1 MINLLPLSQKK
12 QISYARRN
20 TKLRRWLIAN
30 VIGVLGIV
38 IIIATGQ
45 LFMARSTN
53 SWQKQV
59 DDTAAQ
65 LQVQKLQETQTRV
78 GEISDSV
85 KLAIQVLS
93 KQVLFS
99 KLLTQIG
106 SVMPNGTSLQSLSI
120 ASPEGGIDLTAA
132 ATNYLSAT
140 QVQVNLS
147 DPNNK
152 IFEKADIV
160 SVSCQQDEDADQR
173 YPCQVTIRALF
184 AKDNSFQYVTNKTGA
199 NR

>member
-30 VIGVLGIV
+30 IVGVFGIA
-38 IIIATGQ
+38 IIIAAGQ
-45 LFMARSTN
+45 VFMVRSTE

-59 DDTAAQ
+59 NDTAAQ
-65 LQVQKLQETQTRV
+65 LQVQKLQETQSRV
-78 GEISDSV
+78 TEISDSV

-106 SVMPNGTSLQSLSI
+106 AAMPNGTSLQSLSI
-120 ASPEGGIDLTAA
+120 ASPEGGIDLTAV
-132 ATNYLSAT
+132 ATNYQTAT

-147 DPNNK
+147 DPNNR

-160 SVSCQQDEDADQR
+160 SVSCQQDEAADQR
-173 YPCQVTIRALF
+173 YPCQVSIRALF
-184 AKDNSFQYVTNKTGA
+184 AKDNSFQYVTNKVGA
-199 NR
+199 N